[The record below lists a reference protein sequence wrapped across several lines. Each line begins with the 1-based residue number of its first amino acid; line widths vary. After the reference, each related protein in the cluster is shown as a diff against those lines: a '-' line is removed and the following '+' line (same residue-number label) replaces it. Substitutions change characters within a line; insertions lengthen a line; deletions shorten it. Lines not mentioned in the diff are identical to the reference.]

1 MSAQYKDLPP
11 AFYRALKLTPEQ
23 REANLRKSPYYDLNK
38 KYEPRKL
45 KRLADRRMKY
55 LKEKIALQASRLAE
69 VKQESARMAAILAAT
84 TAEIEK
90 VKAALEKAKHQAFMK
105 NLRANQAIKDFM
117 AGLKAP
123 LSAPAATKAPVAAS
137 VAVPSKSAADVLQKM
152 INKKYRLK

>member
-38 KYEPRKL
+38 KYEPQKL

-55 LKEKIALQASRLAE
+55 LKSQIALQVSRLAE
-69 VKQESARMAAILAAT
+69 VKQENARMAALLAAT

-90 VKAALEKAKHQAFMK
+90 VKVATDKAKHEAFMK
-105 NLRANQAIKDFM
+105 NLRANQAIKEFT
-117 AGLKAP
+117 ANLRG
-123 LSAPAATKAPVAAS
+123 STAAKPIAAPVAP
-137 VAVPSKSAADVLQKM
+137 VPSAADALQQL
-152 INKKYRLK
+152 INKKYNLK